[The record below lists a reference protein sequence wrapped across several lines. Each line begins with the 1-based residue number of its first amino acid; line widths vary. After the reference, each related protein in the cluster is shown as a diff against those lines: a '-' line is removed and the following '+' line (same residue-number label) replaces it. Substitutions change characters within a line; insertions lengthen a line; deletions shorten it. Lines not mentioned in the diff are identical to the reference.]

1 MPRYFINTLG
11 CKVNRFES
19 DAVGMA
25 LTSQGW
31 TETQKPS
38 DADVC
43 VINTCTVTG
52 KASVESRHHIRQTI
66 RKNPS
71 AKMVVTGCYAQTE
84 AAEIEKIEGVD
95 AVISHTEKHQLP
107 ELIIALYEKGEAH
120 FSEDRNASCRET
132 LFKGI
137 NVDALGTRTRPL
149 LKIQDGCNAF
159 CSYCIVPHTRGRSR
173 SMPVAEV
180 MDRLASLGEKGYLE
194 VVLTGIHIGCYGMD
208 LTPVTSFYALLKQ
221 MKEAG
226 SVRRVRLSSMEPMEI
241 SDEIVDLIT
250 SSPYFCDH
258 VHIPLQSGDD
268 TVLSRMKRPY
278 TTKRFKELVTRIHT
292 LSPTTA
298 IGADVIIGF
307 PGETDT
313 QFENTCHFLE
323 SLPLAYL
330 HVFPFSPRERTPAAS
345 FDGRI
350 DSDTMKHRTARV
362 RAIGNAAKQRFMD
375 AAVGTRAEVMV
386 EKERDRQTGLLKG
399 LTSHYIPV
407 QIEGGDHLMNQLVPV
422 TLEAAPDSGHL
433 MGRREER

>member
-25 LTSQGW
+25 LTSRGW
-31 TETQKPS
+31 QETKQPA

-43 VINTCTVTG
+43 IINTCTVTG

-84 AAEIEKIEGVD
+84 AEEIEKIEGVD
-95 AVISHTEKHQLP
+95 AVISHTEKHRLP
-107 ELIIALYEKGEAH
+107 ELVIALHEKGEAH
-120 FSEDRNASCRET
+120 FSEDRNKSCRET
-132 LFKGI
+132 EFKGI
-137 NVDALGTRTRPL
+137 DVDALGTRTRPL
-149 LKIQDGCNAF
+149 LKVQDGCNAF

-173 SMPVAEV
+173 SMPMAEALA
-180 MDRLASLGEKGYLE
+180 RLASLGARGFQE
-194 VVLTGIHIGCYGMD
+194 VVLTGIHIGCYGLD
-208 LTPVTSFYALLKQ
+208 LTPATSFYALLKQ
-221 MKEAG
+221 MEEEKP
-226 SVRRVRLSSMEPMEI
+226 VKRIRLSSMEPMEI
-241 SDEIVDLIT
+241 TDEVIDLIT
-250 SSPYFCDH
+250 GSSFFCDH

-278 TTKRFKELVTRIHT
+278 TTARFKELVTRIHD
-292 LSPTTA
+292 LSPETA

-307 PGETDT
+307 PGETEK
-313 QFENTCHFLE
+313 QFENTCAFLE

-350 DSDTMKHRTARV
+350 DGETMKHRTARV
-362 RAIGNAAKQRFMD
+362 RAIGDAAKKRFME
-375 AAVGTRAEVMV
+375 AALGTRADVLV
-386 EKERDRQTGLLKG
+386 ERERDHHTGLLKG
-399 LTSHYIPV
+399 VTSQYIPV
-407 QIEGGDHLMNQLVPV
+407 QFQGDDSLMNQLVPV
-422 TLEAAPDSGHL
+422 TLESVSDAGYL
-433 MGRREER
+433 TGRREES

>member
-25 LTSQGW
+25 LTAQGW
-31 TETQKPS
+31 TETSTPA

-66 RKNPS
+66 RKNPA
-71 AKMVVTGCYAQTE
+71 AKTVVTGCYAQTE
-84 AAEIEKIEGVD
+84 AAEIEKIDGVD
-95 AVISHTEKHQLP
+95 AVISHTEKHKLP
-107 ELIIALYEKGEAH
+107 ELIIALYAKGEAH

-132 LFKGI
+132 HFQSI
-137 NVDALGTRTRPL
+137 DVDALGTRTRPL
-149 LKIQDGCNAF
+149 LKVQDGCNAF

-173 SMPVAEV
+173 SMPVQEV
-180 MDRLASLGEKGYLE
+180 MTRLESLGNKGYQE

-208 LTPVTSFYALLKQ
+208 LEPITSFYALLKQ
-221 MKEAG
+221 MAEAKP
-226 SVRRVRLSSMEPMEI
+226 VQRVRLSSMEPMEI
-241 SDEIVDLIT
+241 TDPIIDLIT
-250 SSPYFCDH
+250 TSPFFCDH

-268 TVLSRMKRPY
+268 TILSRMKRPY
-278 TTKRFKELVTRIHT
+278 TTERFRSLTTRIHE

-307 PGETDT
+307 PGETEA
-313 QFENTCHFLE
+313 QFENTCRFLE
-323 SLPLAYL
+323 SLPLSYL

-350 DSDTMKHRTARV
+350 DGDTMKHRTSRV
-362 RAIGNAAKQRFMD
+362 RAIGDAAKKRFMQ
-375 AAVGTRAEVMV
+375 AAVGTRADVLV
-386 EKERDRQTGLLKG
+386 EKVRDRTTGLLKG
-399 LTSHYIPV
+399 LTSNYIPV
-407 QIEGGDHLMNQLVPV
+407 QFEGDDRLMNQLVPV
-422 TLEAAPDSGHL
+422 RLESISDNGHL
-433 MGRREER
+433 MGIQEEL